1 MKRFKMLGVGSI
13 FGYTIV
19 EVMIFL
25 AISGALFVSASA
37 LISGR
42 QERTMFQQ
50 SVNTTSQTLEDIL
63 NDVSTGYYPS
73 NNDFKCTNSGGS
85 PTLSVGGSQQGTNQG
100 CIFSGK
106 LLSFTTTPASPSYS
120 VYTMISNNPDLST
133 PGSNPDVTTV
143 NTLLLGGPNPGII
156 DQKTNNVGVI
166 VTKIFEDSPPYV
178 SYNNLAVV
186 SDFGSLSSTGTLSAN
201 ASKAKLYWYKS
212 NPPTSTPNTKLVA
225 TDFVKVQTDH
235 SVIIC
240 LEQGPG
246 SDSSHSAYVSIT
258 PQMTVSKIVG
268 TKRANC

>member
-1 MKRFKMLGVGSI
+1 MKRLKMLGVGSI

-73 NNDFKCTNSGGS
+73 RSDFSCTYSGGA
-85 PTLSVGGSQQGTNQG
+85 LSLSAISSQQGTNQS

-106 LLSFTTTPASPSYS
+106 LLSFTTLPASSSYS

-133 PGSNPDVTTV
+133 PGSNPDITNV
-143 NTLLLGGPNPGII
+143 NTLLLGGPNPGIV
-156 DQKTNNVGVI
+156 DQKTINVDVA
-166 VTKIFEDSPPYV
+166 VTKIFEDSPPYI

-186 SDFGSLSSTGTLSAN
+186 SDFGSLSTTGTLSAN

-212 NPPTSTPNTKLVA
+212 TPPTATTNTKLIA
-225 TDFVKVQTDH
+225 TDFVQVQTDH
-235 SVIIC
+235 NVIIC
-240 LEQGPG
+240 LEQGTG
-246 SDSSHSAYVSIT
+246 ADANHSAYIALT
-258 PQMTVSKIVG
+258 PQLTISKVVG